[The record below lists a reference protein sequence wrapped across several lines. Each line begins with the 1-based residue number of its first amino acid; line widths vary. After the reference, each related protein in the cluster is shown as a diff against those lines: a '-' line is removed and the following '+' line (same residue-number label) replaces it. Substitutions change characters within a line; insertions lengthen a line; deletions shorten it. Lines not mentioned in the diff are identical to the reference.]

1 MYLFSKCVFFV
12 RLEHCWHIGTL
23 ETLHFSPLELFQSAE
38 FVDWGL
44 NKKEKTQRFVCVFVF
59 V

>member
-1 MYLFSKCVFFV
+1 MCFF
-12 RLEHCWHIGTL
+12 CSIGTIGTL